1 MNEKIT
7 THIWLRWSY
16 GVLVGV
22 IFNFVLDVVFSLVY
36 SQYSLFQPIS
46 HYLIS
51 VSLTYIVFEILF
63 LINKRLKRNCSWR
76 NKPYLRFTLQ
86 FLLNSIIAIIIVDSL
101 RWVISLS
108 FDPIVYIR
116 LLDEMILIGL
126 IAFTIFIFT
135 ILELS
140 INLLTSW
147 RFSLAELERFKK
159 ENAEIRFESL
169 RSQLNPHFLFN
180 SLNTLSSLV
189 YENQENAGLFIRKL
203 SDVYR
208 HILDNR
214 DHDLVSIRKELDF
227 AQSYIYLIQLRFESN
242 LVVNNNTQNA
252 NEKLRI
258 APLTLQ
264 LLIENAVKHN
274 IISKKIPLNI
284 SIEIVNNILVVRN
297 NLQPKKTKEY
307 SNRMGLAN
315 IKSRY
320 DFLTDREV
328 EVSETDNEFI
338 VKIPLL

>member
-1 MNEKIT
+1 MNKNNT
-7 THIWLRWSY
+7 RNIWLRWSY
-16 GVLVGV
+16 GVLVGI
-22 IFNFVLDVVFSLVY
+22 IFNFVLDVIFSLVY

-51 VSLTYIVFEILF
+51 VSLTYIVFEILI
-63 LINKRLKRNCSWR
+63 LINKRLEKIYSWE
-76 NKPYLRFTLQ
+76 NLPVLRFIIK
-86 FLLNSIIAIIIVDSL
+86 FLLDTIIAIIIVDSF
-101 RWVISLS
+101 RWVISLF

-116 LLDEMILIGL
+116 LLDEMILISL
-126 IAFTIFIFT
+126 ISFTIFILT
-135 ILELS
+135 VLELS

-208 HILDNR
+208 YILDNR
-214 DHDLVSIRKELDF
+214 DHDLISIRKELDF

-242 LVVNNNTQNA
+242 LVVKNNTQNA

-274 IISKKIPLNI
+274 VISKKEPLRI
-284 SIEIVNNILVVRN
+284 DIEIVNDVLIVKNK
-297 NLQPKKTKEY
+297 LQRKKVKEN
-307 SNRMGLAN
+307 SNKMGLAN
-315 IKSRY
+315 IRSRY
-320 DFLTDREV
+320 DFLTNRIV
-328 EVSETDNEFI
+328 EVSAENNEFI